1 MEINYVT
8 YYKQLRPMLAEL
20 DYNKGHMTII
30 YGDNTANY
38 VAEQLSKV
46 IEILYDLNII
56 IKTFTDNQGAQKFY
70 IDHYDDMMTT
80 NTHLI
85 IISDKMNIDSR
96 TSIFS
101 MAENVL
107 TAVKTPERFTVKVTK
122 NRATGQV
129 LAYMES
135 LK

>member
-1 MEINYVT
+1 METNYVT

-30 YGDNTANY
+30 HGDNVANY

-46 IEILYDLNII
+46 IEVLYDLNTI
-56 IKTFTDNQGAQKFY
+56 IKTFTDDQEAQKFY
-70 IDHYDDMMTT
+70 IDHYSDMIVT

-85 IISDKMNIDSR
+85 VILDKMNIGSR

-107 TAVKTPERFTVKVTK
+107 AAVKTPKRFTVRVTK

-129 LAYMES
+129 LAYTED
-135 LK
+135 